1 MAFVFR
7 APFRFN
13 VVTQGKEHIFNN
25 HLLPLQ
31 HALPV
36 LRHSHSEIWPSVFLL
51 LCLCLLVLIKVR
63 AFPRVVKI
71 IQSTY
76 NPQTLQQLEREDTN
90 QMRLYTIALNLFF
103 LFNLAFLIF
112 KINAIYGFVLNGSG
126 HFTQFLFFG
135 LLVVLMFGL
144 RFVSNKLLGLFS
156 HGEKVLGD
164 YESSSGLINQACGL
178 FIFPW
183 IILVEF
189 ANAFNP
195 LVFICGALIT
205 LAASVLIK
213 WYRGII
219 VCLIQERVGLLQIF
233 AYFCGLEILPAIVMV
248 KYVIETF

>member
-1 MAFVFR
+1 
-7 APFRFN
+7 
-13 VVTQGKEHIFNN
+13 
-25 HLLPLQ
+25 
-31 HALPV
+31 
-36 LRHSHSEIWPSVFLL
+36 
-51 LCLCLLVLIKVR
+51 
-63 AFPRVVKI
+63 
-71 IQSTY
+71 
-76 NPQTLQQLEREDTN
+76 EDTN

-112 KINAIYGFVLNGSG
+112 KINAIYGFVLTGSG